1 MLHKNTHYPHAH
13 TNAHQMLDALRE
25 LTRVIAAVH
34 ISIEENGK
42 VFILSFSCPPQRPF
56 ILAVYLLCRIP
67 LSSPLYPAIPSPP
80 QSRVTGAVSQ
90 VIVAGTS
97 QLHLE
102 GALQHLRSEILG
114 PKENVKMSNLAVSY
128 METVTVAMKHAC
140 VSISPN
146 KANRLSFKATP
157 ISEDVS
163 KKIESF
169 EITFR
174 ESPMNG
180 YLISIF
186 IFQLY
191 SDERSSYSRNTQV
204 ITE

>member
-1 MLHKNTHYPHAH
+1 
-13 TNAHQMLDALRE
+13 
-25 LTRVIAAVH
+25 
-34 ISIEENGK
+34 
-42 VFILSFSCPPQRPF
+42 
-56 ILAVYLLCRIP
+56 
-67 LSSPLYPAIPSPP
+67 
-80 QSRVTGAVSQ
+80 VTDAVSQ

-114 PKENVKMSNLAVSY
+114 PKENVKLSNLAVSY

-163 KKIESF
+163 KKIESC

-180 YLISIF
+180 YLISTS

>member
-1 MLHKNTHYPHAH
+1 MLHKHTHFPHAH
-13 TNAHQMLDALRE
+13 TNARQMLDALRE
-25 LTRVIAAVH
+25 LTRVIASVH

-42 VFILSFSCPPQRPF
+42 VFILSFICPPQRPF
-56 ILAVYLLCRIP
+56 ILPLYLLCRIP
-67 LSSPLYPAIPSPP
+67 LSSPLYPAIPFPS
-80 QSRVTGAVSQ
+80 QSCVTDAVSQ

-163 KKIESF
+163 KKIESC

-180 YLISIF
+180 YLISSSS
-186 IFQLY
+186 FQLY
-191 SDERSSYSRNTQV
+191 SDEMSSYSR
-204 ITE
+204 IHK